1 MNGQITL
8 NNIPWGCTHV
18 QLANP
23 LDYCQRPT
31 FMKWDEWYYSE
42 NKPGAVNCWY
52 IWHHYK
58 SHSDWVKDL
67 SYQRPKDESLFL
79 TVEEYRKT
87 LQN

>member
-8 NNIPWGCTHV
+8 NDIPWGCTHV

-31 FMKWDEWYYSE
+31 FMKWDKWYYSE
-42 NKPGAVNCWY
+42 NKPGVVNCWY
-52 IWHHYK
+52 IWHQRKFHR
-58 SHSDWVKDL
+58 DL
-67 SYQRPKDESLFL
+67 GYQRPKDESLFL